1 MYRLLLPS
9 LLQLFLVSIC
19 SGQMPNL
26 KAGLNVSTITSP
38 SSANEF
44 QAGFYAGVSGLKKIN
59 KSIDLKVEL
68 LYSKQGAKGGLNE
81 RARYNY
87 LNMPLIISIYLGQDF
102 YFDLGV
108 QTGIILN
115 ATVANENDKQN
126 ITAELNTLD
135 FALCSGVS
143 YSLNEFLKIETRL
156 NYGLTN
162 SVRFPIPEGSY
173 RNMVFQAGLIFNL
186 KKNRDE
192 TN

>member
-1 MYRLLLPS
+1 
-9 LLQLFLVSIC
+9 
-19 SGQMPNL
+19 
-26 KAGLNVSTITSP
+26 
-38 SSANEF
+38 
-44 QAGFYAGVSGLKKIN
+44 
-59 KSIDLKVEL
+59 
-68 LYSKQGAKGGLNE
+68 
-81 RARYNY
+81 
-87 LNMPLIISIYLGQDF
+87 MPLIISIYLGQDF